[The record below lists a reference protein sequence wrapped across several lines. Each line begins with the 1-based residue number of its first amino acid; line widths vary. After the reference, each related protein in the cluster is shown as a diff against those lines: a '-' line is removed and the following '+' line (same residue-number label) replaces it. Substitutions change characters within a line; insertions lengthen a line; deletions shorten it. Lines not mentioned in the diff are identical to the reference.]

1 MKRLL
6 ILAPVLAVLA
16 ACATT
21 PEEDPVQVKLN
32 DLDTRTTRIERV
44 VANNSLVDLAQRM
57 DALQAQMRTLQGKID
72 VLENENEALRK
83 QQRDLYADLDKRLT
97 ALSAPGGAAAPGAP
111 PNAAP
116 ASGDQATYSQ
126 ALDLLKSGKYTDAI
140 ATLRQFQT
148 NYPRSNLADNAQYWL
163 GEAYY
168 VSRDYQNA
176 ATAFRA
182 VIDQWPMS
190 RKAPDA
196 MLKLGYSQYELKQY
210 AAARATLADVG
221 TRFPGSDAAK
231 LAAERLHSMPA
242 EGASS
247 SSAQGPTGSQ

>member
-1 MKRLL
+1 MNRLL
-6 ILAPVLAVLA
+6 ILVPVLAVLA

-32 DLDTRTTRIERV
+32 DLDARTTRIERV

-57 DALQAQMRTLQGKID
+57 DALQAQMRSLQGKID
-72 VLENENEALRK
+72 VLENENEALKK

-97 ALSAPGGAAAPGAP
+97 GLSAAGSAGAAGAPPAAAPAT
-111 PNAAP
+111 
-116 ASGDQATYSQ
+116 GDQAAYSQ
-126 ALDLLKSGKYTDAI
+126 ALDLLKSGKYPDAI
-140 ATLRQFQT
+140 AILQQFQT
-148 NYPRSNLADNAQYWL
+148 SYPRSNLADNAQYWL

-168 VSRDYQNA
+168 VSRDFQNA
-176 ATAFRA
+176 ATAFRG
-182 VIDQWPMS
+182 VIDQWPTS

-221 TRFPGSDAAK
+221 TRYPGSDAAK
-231 LAAERLHSMPA
+231 LAAERLRSMPA
-242 EGASS
+242 NGASGG
-247 SSAQGPTGSQ
+247 AQGPSGSQ